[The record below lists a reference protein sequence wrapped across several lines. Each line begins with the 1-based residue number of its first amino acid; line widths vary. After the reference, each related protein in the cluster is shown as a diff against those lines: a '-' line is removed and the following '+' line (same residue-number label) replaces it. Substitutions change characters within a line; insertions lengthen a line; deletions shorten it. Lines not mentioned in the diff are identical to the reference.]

1 MVCQVEQHYKENI
14 EALAQKAG
22 RILKDH
28 GYGWDVAQETY
39 ECAFRYYKSFNPEKG
54 DFDKWINKIFW
65 RTLSRYQGFVKGYG
79 HVEHIEEYEIN
90 AEAAK
95 TLIEESCLSN
105 KYKNILNLLYVVG
118 YTPKEVTLDGSV
130 SSAVCYR
137 AKHLLKNE
145 MRLKYGIE
153 KRLN

>member
-1 MVCQVEQHYKENI
+1 MKIMEEVEKHYRENFSS
-14 EALAQKAG
+14 LSLKAG
-22 RILKDH
+22 RILKDPS
-28 GYGWDVAQETY
+28 YGMDVVQETY
-39 ECAFRYYKSFNPEKG
+39 ECAFRYYKSFNPDKG

-95 TLIEESCLSN
+95 TLIEESRLSD
-105 KYKNILNLLYVVG
+105 KYKEILTLLYVAG
-118 YTPKEVTLDGSV
+118 YTPKEVTLDSSV

-137 AKHLLKNE
+137 ACHLLKQE
-145 MRLKYGIE
+145 AKLKHAPICS
-153 KRLN
+153 